1 MKPQVQETEETKEI
15 AKLRWKDREKD
26 KNKRRE

>member
-15 AKLRWKDREKD
+15 TKLRWKDRERD
-26 KNKRRE
+26 KNKRTV